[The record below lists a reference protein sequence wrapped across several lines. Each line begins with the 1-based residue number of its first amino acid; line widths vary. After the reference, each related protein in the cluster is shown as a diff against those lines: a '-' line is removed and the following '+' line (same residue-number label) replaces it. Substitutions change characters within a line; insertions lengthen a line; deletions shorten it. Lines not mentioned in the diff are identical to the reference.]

1 MCKKILVFLM
11 AFVLVSGMVPLV
23 QAGAEEPT
31 TIRVVW
37 WGGQSRHDVTVQAIN
52 RFMEE
57 HPDIKVEYEF
67 SDFSSYYS
75 KLATQVAGGLA
86 PDVITIGYT
95 MIVQYA
101 TNGILENLKPYV
113 ESGALDTT
121 NISEATL
128 AGGNVNGTLYAVPCG
143 TNVPVLMYRN
153 DILEQAGLTMPIA
166 PTESEYAELQ
176 RKVLAATGRTN
187 GSSTDWENG
196 MRTIVR
202 SYGLNLYNDDGT
214 GLGFDDPSY
223 IVYMWER
230 YLREIEEGV
239 KLGVGE
245 GTATSAFDSYVNDV
259 WAGSHFSNEISGY
272 QSGSNCELSLS
283 VLPAMDDGTVPSS
296 YTKPTMYWAIS
307 SDSKKKEAALTFIN
321 WVTHDTDCYDIVGL
335 DRGVPIAS
343 DVRDYLLPDLS
354 DTDKKV
360 FAIMNYVAEEGHSTP
375 IMKPDVAAHGEINT
389 LFGSYFEEVQYG
401 LVTDLTAHA
410 QAFMDE
416 ANALIQKSITAE

>member
-1 MCKKILVFLM
+1 MCKKFLVCLAALVLIAGLM
-11 AFVLVSGMVPLV
+11 PAAM
-23 QAGAEEPT
+23 AESAEPT

-37 WGGQSRHDVTVQAIN
+37 WGGQSRHDLTVKAIN

-57 HPDIKVEYEF
+57 NPGIKVEYEF
-67 SDFSSYYS
+67 SDFASYYS
-75 KLATQVAGGLA
+75 KLAPQIAGGLM

-101 TNGILENLKPYV
+101 TNGILEDLGPYV

-128 AGGNVNGTLYAVPCG
+128 AGGNVNDKLYAVPCG

-176 RKVLAATGRTN
+176 RLVFAATGRTN
-187 GSSTDWENG
+187 GSNTDWENG

-202 SYGLNLYNDDGT
+202 SYGLNLYNDEGT

-230 YLREIEEGV
+230 YQREIEEGV

-245 GTATSAFDSYVNDV
+245 GTATSPFDSYVSDV
-259 WAGSHFSNEISGY
+259 WAASHFSNEISGY
-272 QSGSNCELSLS
+272 QNGSGCDLSLS
-283 VLPAMDDGTVPSS
+283 VLPSMDDGTVPSS

-307 SDSKKKEAALTFIN
+307 SESKQKEAGLTFIN
-321 WVTHDTDCYDIVGL
+321 WMTHDTDCYDILGL

-343 DVRDYLLPDLS
+343 DVRDYLLPNLS
-354 DTDKKV
+354 ESDKKV
-360 FAIMNYVAEEGHSTP
+360 FEIMNYVAEDGHSTP

-401 LVTDLTAHA
+401 LVDDLTAHA

-416 ANALIQKSITAE
+416 ANAIIQKSIAQE